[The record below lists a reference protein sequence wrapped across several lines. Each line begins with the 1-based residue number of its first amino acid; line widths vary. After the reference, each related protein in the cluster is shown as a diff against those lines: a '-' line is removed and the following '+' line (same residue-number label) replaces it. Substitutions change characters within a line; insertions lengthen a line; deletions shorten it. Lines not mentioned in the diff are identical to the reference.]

1 MDNTNLTPEQAIEK
15 IGSMFEEKSATFST
29 KEELEAASNEMKSQI
44 ESLKGLEEK
53 NADIEKAIARFEGRL
68 ESFNEKATVVPKKKQ
83 NLSEAMFNTY
93 ESNLDSIKSAVTNGG
108 KVQLEVKA
116 DTTITNDYTGTYA
129 LTDFD
134 PEVDRIARK
143 RYGIL
148 ENVSTGQTTGK
159 FVTYV
164 TMGKSVIKALSSDD
178 DKGYVAEAGA
188 KLEGEPQW
196 EEISEEV
203 KKIACYV
210 KVSKEMLEDLSFIRG
225 EINLDLME
233 SLRNQIEQTLLS
245 GVGGVEINGLLTP
258 GIGLPAFGA
267 GTFAN
272 AIPNANITDL
282 IRVVKAQIEGAN
294 FTPTHIVLNPED
306 IAKLQLTKGTDG
318 TYTYPMYLPTQ
329 SGDGEMVVAGM
340 RVISS
345 TYMSADEYLIGD
357 LSRVQVRFREDIGL
371 TVGLDTDDFTRN
383 MVTILA
389 EARLVQYVKNNDK
402 NAFVFGTIST
412 DVTAI
417 TAP

>member
-1 MDNTNLTPEQAIEK
+1 VENTNLTPEQVVEK
-15 IGSMFEEKSATFST
+15 LNANFEEKM
-29 KEELEAASNEMKSQI
+29 ASIPSHEDVALLKSQVD
-44 ESLKGLEEK
+44 ELRSVEEK
-53 NADIEKAIARFEGRL
+53 TSGMEKAIAKFEGRL
-68 ESFNEKATVVPKKKQ
+68 EAMSEKAVTPKPEGAK
-83 NLSEAMFNTY
+83 NLSEAMFKTY
-93 ESNLDSIKSAVTNGG
+93 ASNLDAIKTAIANGG

-116 DTTITNDYTGTYA
+116 DTTITDDYSGTYA

-134 PEVDRIARK
+134 PEVDRVTRK

-148 ENVSTGQTTGK
+148 ENVSTGQTSGK

-164 TMGKSVIKALSSDD
+164 TQARSVIKALVSDEQG
-178 DKGYVAEAGA
+178 GYVEEAKA

-225 EINLDLME
+225 EIDLDLME
-233 SLRNQIEQTLLS
+233 SLRNQIEQTLLD
-245 GVGGVEINGLLTP
+245 GAGGAQINGLLTP
-258 GIGLPAFGA
+258 GIGLPTFGA

-272 AIPNANITDL
+272 SVPNANITDL

-294 FTPTHIVLNPED
+294 HYPTHVVMNPED

-318 TYTYPMYLPTQ
+318 TYTYPMYLPAQ
-329 SGDGEMVVAGM
+329 SGDGEMVVCGM

-345 TYMSADEYLIGD
+345 TYMDADKYLIGD
-357 LSRVQVRFREDIGL
+357 LSRVQVRFRNDIGMS
-371 TVGLDTDDFTRN
+371 VGLDKDDFTRN
-383 MVTILA
+383 MITILA

-402 NAFVFGTIST
+402 SAFVFGTIST
-412 DVTAI
+412 DIAQI
-417 TAP
+417 DQP